1 MKKLFIPFLF
11 ICQLAFAQQEIPLYK
26 GEIPNSIKQTV
37 AIDTS
42 TIQYPVGNSKID
54 ILRGVV
60 KPTLFV
66 YLPNPAK
73 ATGSAVIICPGG
85 GYQIL
90 AMSHEGYDIA
100 NRLNEEGIAAFVL
113 KYRLPRKETMK
124 DKSIG
129 PLQDAQRAIQLVREN
144 AKQWNINPNKIGI
157 MGSSAGGHLA
167 STAGTHFQTA
177 HIDNPNNSSLRPDF
191 MILNYPVI
199 SFSDSLTHNGSRINL
214 IGGNTPS
221 QVIKGSTKYKELGM
235 KEEDII
241 NYSNEL
247 QVTNKT
253 PPTFITAPLT
263 DKTVPVGNTFA
274 FIAALQQNKVPV
286 ETFIYSTGAH
296 GYGMINPTAK
306 EQWMDACLRWIK
318 KNFDQP
324 PMDWANMKRFQE
336 DNKKA
341 GLPKA
346 SENRVVFM
354 GNSITEGWSKSDP
367 SFFEG
372 KPYINR
378 GISGQTTPQMVLRFK
393 QDVVDLN
400 TKVVVILAGI
410 NDIAGNTGP
419 ITLEQ
424 TRDNLIAMAQLARAN
439 GIKVVMSSVIP
450 AYDFP
455 WSPGMEPAGKVVALN
470 KMIKEYADKNNIVY
484 LDYFSAMADERNG
497 LKKELGYDGVHPNL
511 EGYKVMAPLAEKAI
525 ADALKRK

>member
-1 MKKLFIPFLF
+1 MKNLFILLLF
-11 ICQLAFAQQEIPLYK
+11 ISQFAFAQKEIPLYK
-26 GEIPNSIKQTV
+26 GEIPNSITPTIT
-37 AIDTS
+37 IDTS
-42 TIQYPVGNSKID
+42 VIHGVGPNKID

-60 KPTLFV
+60 KPTLFA
-66 YLPNPAK
+66 YLPDPAK

-90 AMSHEGYDIA
+90 AMSHEGYDLA
-100 NRLNEEGIAAFVL
+100 KKLNEEGIAAFVL
-113 KYRLPRKETMK
+113 KYRLPRKELMK

-144 AKQWNINPNKIGI
+144 AKQWNINPNKVGI

-177 HIDNPNNSSLRPDF
+177 HIDNPNNTSLRPDF

-214 IGGNTPS
+214 IGGNTS
-221 QVIKGSTKYKELGM
+221 STVINGSTKYKELGIS
-235 KEEDII
+235 EAEIL

-247 QVTNKT
+247 QVNSKT

-263 DKTVPVGNTFA
+263 DKVVPVGNTFA

-286 ETFIYSTGAH
+286 ETFIYSTGEH

-346 SENRVVFM
+346 NENRVVFM
-354 GNSITEGWSKSDP
+354 GNSITEGWSNSDP

-393 QDVVDLN
+393 QDVVDLKP
-400 TKVVVILAGI
+400 KVVVILAGI

-419 ITLEQ
+419 MTLEQ
-424 TRDNLIAMAQLARAN
+424 TRDNLIAMAQLAKAN
-439 GIKVVMSSVIP
+439 NIKVVISSVIP

-455 WSPGMEPAGKVVALN
+455 WRPGMEPAGKVVALN
-470 KMIKEYADKNNIVY
+470 KMIKEYADKNYIVY
-484 LDYFSAMADERNG
+484 LDYFSSMADERNG

-511 EGYKVMAPLAEKAI
+511 EGYKIMAPLAEKAI
-525 ADALKRK
+525 AEALKRK